1 MIPDMPTGPSNETPR
16 DDPGR
21 GPVEADVT
29 VIIPTRDRLWR
40 LPQAVASCRGA
51 DARVQIIV
59 ADDGSSDGT
68 WEWLGQQPDVL
79 ALQTYG
85 WGKPFAVNRAYREV
99 QGRYV
104 RFLDSDDWLPE
115 GAIDRQ
121 LAMAEDAGADLV
133 VAGYEIYHDDAY
145 ERTSPWVDCDDF
157 VAQQLG
163 ECDSSHYSAF
173 TFRRELTDE
182 IPHRTSFP
190 AANFA
195 SRDDRCFMIEA
206 ALAAPR
212 ITVDREPGLCH
223 RHHDRGRLQFRR
235 GLGDVGTNIQ
245 HLLIYRQALR
255 LLEQRGELTPRR
267 KRAACNVLWP
277 LAHRIAYTHPAEGAD
292 VAAWVH
298 ELCPDF
304 RPPEPGALGHLYERF
319 GFRHTERILRLRR
332 TLLQP
337 FQR

>member
-1 MIPDMPTGPSNETPR
+1 MS
-16 DDPGR
+16 
-21 GPVEADVT
+21 VDVS
-29 VIIPTRDRLWR
+29 VIIPTRDRLWA
-40 LPQAVASCRGA
+40 LPRAVESCRGTA
-51 DARVQIIV
+51 CRVQVIV
-59 ADDGSSDGT
+59 ADDGSTDGT
-68 WEWLGQQPDVL
+68 WEWLQGQTDVV
-79 ALQTYG
+79 ALQTDG
-85 WGKPFAVNRAYREV
+85 WGKPFAVNRAYREIE
-99 QGRYV
+99 GRYV
-104 RFLDSDDWLPE
+104 RFLDSDDWLPL

-121 LAMAEDAGADLV
+121 LAIAEETGAGVV
-133 VAGYEIYHDDAY
+133 VAGAEIYSDDVL
-145 ERTSPWVDCDDF
+145 EQTNPWVNCDDF

-195 SRDDRCFMIEA
+195 SRDDRCFMIEV
-206 ALAAPR
+206 ALAGPQVA
-212 ITVDREPGLCH
+212 VDEEPGLCH

-255 LLEQRGELTPRR
+255 LLDARGVLTARR

-277 LAHRIAYTHPAEGAD
+277 LAHWIAYTHPAEGAD
-292 VAAWVH
+292 VAAWVY

-304 RPPEPGALGHLYERF
+304 RPPEPGVLGRLYGRV
-319 GFRHTERILRLRR
+319 GFRRTEQILRLRR
-332 TLLQP
+332 ALIQP